1 MKENKQSEIDRL
13 LLSIK
18 ERNREQAVLLAVSKK
33 LAAIT
38 DQEELRHFL
47 NEDLKS
53 HIAFNRFVLCATD
66 ENEKQYQ
73 VIFHDEVKQF
83 LILQKQ
89 FYDINDGFFDV
100 ALQFPEA
107 IKFDTASFNKA
118 QQKPDFIGESFK
130 SGMKVMI
137 AYPLHYQ
144 KKNPLV
150 LFIFLDRADKFDREA
165 QRFLNGI
172 NIQLSITA
180 SNIILKQNLE
190 QQLFTVQDTTSKEIT
205 TQQSNKKTAKNSE
218 TVLKFIGKSSAFQK
232 VNHLIEQVSAS
243 DSTVLILGESGTGK
257 ELAACKIHEN
267 STRKHKRMVTVNC
280 AAIPAHLIE
289 SELFG
294 HEKGSFTG
302 ATEKRIGKFEL
313 AHNSTLFLDE
323 IGELPLGMQTKLLR
337 ALQEKEIERIGGKRI
352 LKVNVRIIAATN
364 RDLITE
370 MEEGRFRKDLFY
382 RLNVFPITLPPLRE
396 RKEDIEALCLHFLH
410 YFATKSNKKNI
421 KLSGNALQSALNY
434 SWPGNIRE
442 LQHCMERSVLL
453 AEDQLVNEIH
463 FLTESE
469 KILSINNFQDV
480 QIKPLKEIEKEYI
493 LKIIK
498 LCNGR
503 ISGPN
508 GAAKKLQI
516 PSTTLMSKMKKLGI
530 KKQHFSE

>member
-18 ERNREQAVLLAVSKK
+18 ERNREQAALLAVSKR
-33 LAAIT
+33 LSAIT
-38 DQEELRHFL
+38 SEEELRHFL
-47 NEDLKS
+47 NEDLKN
-53 HIAFNRFVLCATD
+53 HIAFDRFILCATD

-73 VIFHDEVKQF
+73 VVFHDDAKQF
-83 LILQKQ
+83 SIFKKQ
-89 FYDINDGFFDV
+89 CYDVNDGFFDV
-100 ALQFPEA
+100 TLQSPEA
-107 IKFDTASFNKA
+107 IKFEVSSFIKT
-118 QQKPDFIGESFK
+118 QQKPDFIAESFK
-130 SGMKVMI
+130 SGIKAMI

-150 LFIFLDRADKFDREA
+150 LFLFLDRADKFDREA

-190 QQLFTVQDTTSKEIT
+190 QQLFTIQDTNPKEIAM
-205 TQQSNKKTAKNSE
+205 QHSNKKTTENSDAA
-218 TVLKFIGKSSAFQK
+218 LKFIGKSSAFQK
-232 VNHLIEQVSAS
+232 VNHLIGQVSAS

-267 STRKHKRMVTVNC
+267 STRKHKRMITVNC

-323 IGELPLGMQTKLLR
+323 IGELPLEMQTKLLR

-352 LKVNVRIIAATN
+352 LKVNVRIVAATN

-410 YFATKSNKKNI
+410 HFALKSNKKNI
-421 KLSGNALQSALNY
+421 KLSANALQSALSH

-442 LQHCMERSVLL
+442 LQHCIERSVLL
-453 AEDQLVNEIH
+453 ADDQLVNEMY
-463 FLTESE
+463 FLSESE
-469 KILSINNFQDV
+469 KILAINNFQAPE
-480 QIKPLKEIEKEYI
+480 IKPLKEIEKEYI

>member
-18 ERNREQAVLLAVSKK
+18 ERNREQAALLALSKR
-33 LAAIT
+33 LSAIT
-38 DQEELRHFL
+38 GEEELRHFL
-47 NEDLKS
+47 NEDLKN
-53 HIAFNRFVLCATD
+53 HIAFDRFILCATD

-73 VIFHDEVKQF
+73 VVFHDDAKQF
-83 LILQKQ
+83 SIFKKQ
-89 FYDINDGFFDV
+89 CYDVNDGFFDV
-100 ALQFPEA
+100 TLQSSEAL
-107 IKFDTASFNKA
+107 KFDTVSFSKA
-118 QQKPDFIGESFK
+118 PHKPEFIAESFK
-130 SGMKVMI
+130 AGLKIMI
-137 AYPLHYQ
+137 AFPVHYQ

-150 LFIFLDRADKFDREA
+150 LFLFTDRADKFDRNV

-180 SNIILKQNLE
+180 TNIIFKQKLE
-190 QQLFTVQDTTSKEIT
+190 QQLITVTSDNLATTALQHSK
-205 TQQSNKKTAKNSE
+205 QTAGDNSGSI
-218 TVLKFIGKSSAFQK
+218 KFIGKSPAFQK
-232 VNHLIEQVSAS
+232 VHRLIEQVSES

-257 ELAACKIHEN
+257 EVAAAAIHEN
-267 STRKHKRMVTVNC
+267 SGRKNKRMITVNC

-302 ATEKRIGKFEL
+302 ATEKRTGKFEL

-323 IGELPLGMQTKLLR
+323 IGELPLEMQTKLLR
-337 ALQEKEIERIGGKRI
+337 ALQEKEIERIGGKRT

-410 YFATKSNKKNI
+410 HFALKSNKKSI
-421 KLSGNALQSALNY
+421 KLSGNALRSALKH

-442 LQHCMERSVLL
+442 LQHCIERSVLL
-453 AEDQLVNEIH
+453 ADDELVNEMC
-463 FLTESE
+463 FLSESE
-469 KILSINNFQDV
+469 KILAINNFQAHE
-480 QIKPLKEIEKEYI
+480 IKSLKEIEKEYI

>member
-18 ERNREQAVLLAVSKK
+18 QKNREQAILLAVNKK
-33 LAAIT
+33 LSAVT
-38 DQEELRHFL
+38 DEEELRHFL
-47 NEDLKS
+47 NEDLKN
-53 HIAFNRFVLCATD
+53 HIPFDRFVLCATD

-73 VIFHDEVKQF
+73 VIFHDDLKQF
-83 LILQKQ
+83 SILKKKW
-89 FYDINDGFFDV
+89 YDINDGFFDR
-100 ALQFPEA
+100 ALQSSEA
-107 IKFDTASFNKA
+107 LKVDIASFSKA
-118 QQKPDFIGESFK
+118 QQKPEFIAESFS
-130 SGMKVMI
+130 SGLKIMI
-137 AYPLHYQ
+137 AFPLHYQ
-144 KKNPLV
+144 KKNPLI
-150 LFIFLDRADKFDREA
+150 LFLFLDRADKFDRDA

-180 SNIILKQNLE
+180 SNIILKQKLE
-190 QQLFTVQDTTSKEIT
+190 QQLSAVAGHNQNEIAK
-205 TQQSNKKTAKNSE
+205 QYSNK
-218 TVLKFIGKSSAFQK
+218 TVENNGSAINFIGNSIAFQK
-232 VNHLIEQVSAS
+232 VNHLIDQVSAS

-257 ELAACKIHEN
+257 ELAASKIHTN
-267 STRKHKRMVTVNC
+267 SNRKHNKIITVNC
-280 AAIPAHLIE
+280 AAIPQHLIE

-313 AHNSTLFLDE
+313 AHESTLFLDE
-323 IGELPLGMQTKLLR
+323 IGELSLEMQTKLLR
-337 ALQEKEIERIGGKRI
+337 ALQEREIERIGGKRI

-364 RDLITE
+364 RNLIAE
-370 MEEGRFRKDLFY
+370 MEAGRFRKDLFY
-382 RLNVFPITLPPLRE
+382 RLNVFPITMPPLRD
-396 RKEDIEALCLHFLH
+396 RKEDIEGLCLYFLNK
-410 YFATKSNKKNI
+410 FTQNSNKKNI
-421 KLSGNALQSALNY
+421 TLSGNALKSAMNH

-442 LQHCMERSVLL
+442 LEHCMERSVLL
-453 AEDQLVNEIH
+453 ADDVLINEIH

-469 KILSINNFQDV
+469 KIVAINNFQGLE
-480 QIKPLKEIEKEYI
+480 IKPLKDIEKEYI

-508 GAAKKLQI
+508 GAAKKLEI